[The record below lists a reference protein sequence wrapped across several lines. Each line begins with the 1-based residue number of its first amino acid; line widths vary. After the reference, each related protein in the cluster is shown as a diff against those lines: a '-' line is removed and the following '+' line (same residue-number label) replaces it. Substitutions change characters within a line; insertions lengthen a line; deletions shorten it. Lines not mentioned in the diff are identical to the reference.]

1 MQASLYM
8 LSGLCLVLLATL
20 IFQIKPAPIRHTGAL
35 AVKYNNKIIKISP
48 AELHKLVNQY
58 QEKFAKLRRHSNSA
72 NPRIVKVT
80 AGIRRFIQANTDEEN
95 TYNFP
100 LVVDFLSDNLD
111 IDDPEPPYNMLMF
124 ELARLEKIIYYTPTN
139 LMLDIDAINNLLM
152 ELTADILK
160 QDTSYIGE
168 NRSSNNASSNNTLLN
183 NKLPNGAGFTLNA
196 PLKFDESVELDH
208 RMYKPS
214 GAIRPTQGEQSQE
227 YEGF

>member
-1 MQASLYM
+1 M
-8 LSGLCLVLLATL
+8 LSGVCLVLLASL
-20 IFQIKPAPIRHTGAL
+20 IFQIKPAPVKHTGAL

-48 AELHKLVNQY
+48 AELHKLVNHY

-72 NPRIVKVT
+72 NPQIAKVT

-152 ELTADILK
+152 ELSGDILK

-168 NRSSNNASSNNTLLN
+168 NRSSNNTLSN

-196 PLKFDESVELDH
+196 PLKFDESMELDH

>member
-1 MQASLYM
+1 M
-8 LSGLCLVLLATL
+8 LSGVCLVLLASL
-20 IFQIKPAPIRHTGAL
+20 IFQIKPVPVKHTGAL

-48 AELHKLVNQY
+48 AELHKLVNHY
-58 QEKFAKLRRHSNSA
+58 QEKFAMLRRHSNSA

-80 AGIRRFIQANTDEEN
+80 AGIRRFIQANTVEEN

-100 LVVDFLSDNLD
+100 LIVDFLSDNLD

-124 ELARLEKIIYYTPTN
+124 ELARLEKIIHFTPTN
-139 LMLDIDAINNLLM
+139 LMLDVDAINNLLM
-152 ELTADILK
+152 ELSRDILK

-168 NRSSNNASSNNTLLN
+168 NRAPSNNTLSN

-196 PLKFDESVELDH
+196 PLKFDESMELDH

>member
-1 MQASLYM
+1 M

-48 AELHKLVNQY
+48 TELHKLVNHY

-168 NRSSNNASSNNTLLN
+168 NRLSNNASSNNAIL
-183 NKLPNGAGFTLNA
+183 NGAGFTLNA

>member
-1 MQASLYM
+1 
-8 LSGLCLVLLATL
+8 
-20 IFQIKPAPIRHTGAL
+20 
-35 AVKYNNKIIKISP
+35 
-48 AELHKLVNQY
+48 
-58 QEKFAKLRRHSNSA
+58 
-72 NPRIVKVT
+72 
-80 AGIRRFIQANTDEEN
+80 
-95 TYNFP
+95 
-100 LVVDFLSDNLD
+100 
-111 IDDPEPPYNMLMF
+111 
-124 ELARLEKIIYYTPTN
+124 
-139 LMLDIDAINNLLM
+139 MLDIDAINNLLM

-168 NRSSNNASSNNTLLN
+168 NRSSNNASST

>member
-20 IFQIKPAPIRHTGAL
+20 IFQIKPAPIMHTGAL

-48 AELHKLVNQY
+48 AELHKLVIDY

-168 NRSSNNASSNNTLLN
+168 NRSSNNASSTNN
-183 NKLPNGAGFTLNA
+183 LPNGAGFTLNA

>member
-1 MQASLYM
+1 M

-20 IFQIKPAPIRHTGAL
+20 IFQIKPAPIMHTGAL

-48 AELHKLVNQY
+48 AELHKLVIDY

-168 NRSSNNASSNNTLLN
+168 NRSSNNASSTNN
-183 NKLPNGAGFTLNA
+183 LPNGAGFTLNA

>member
-1 MQASLYM
+1 M

-20 IFQIKPAPIRHTGAL
+20 IFQIKPAPVKHTGAL

-48 AELHKLVNQY
+48 TELHKLVNHY

-139 LMLDIDAINNLLM
+139 LMLDIDAINNLLI

-168 NRSSNNASSNNTLLN
+168 NRSST

>member
-48 AELHKLVNQY
+48 TELHKLVNHY

-168 NRSSNNASSNNTLLN
+168 NRSST

>member
-1 MQASLYM
+1 M

-48 AELHKLVNQY
+48 TELHKLVNHY

-168 NRSSNNASSNNTLLN
+168 NRSST